1 MNAFELRN
9 QLLLQS
15 KEYLEAKYHADF
27 MHHKENG
34 GDAPKYPTLQ
44 DIIKTATEMNDFIST
59 KD

>member
-1 MNAFELRN
+1 
-9 QLLLQS
+9 
-15 KEYLEAKYHADF
+15 